1 MSGPQPIDP
10 GGIKI
15 SMVLKELI
23 NFIVFYNRTLT
34 DSEKYCWKRF
44 LKKIP
49 ANR

>member
-23 NFIVFYNRTLT
+23 NFIVFYNRTLN
-34 DSEKYCWKRF
+34 RF
-44 LKKIP
+44 RKVLP
-49 ANR
+49 ETLS